1 MLIADTPKKALQE
14 LIKNSVDLIIL
25 DVHMKREMDGFELAQ
40 IIKGR
45 KKTEHIPIVF
55 LTGAYISEEF
65 KKKGFE
71 IGAVDYLT
79 KPIDDFLLINRI
91 NVYLKLIERERK
103 TNIILQEQAKELTR
117 AKEMAEAA
125 NEAKNIFFANISH
138 EFRTPLNILLGSS
151 QMIKYYIEND
161 KVLNKEKMESNI
173 KTQIQNCYR
182 LVRLVNNL
190 LDITKMDSGNFT
202 LKFSTCNIVEVVE
215 SVVLSV
221 VNYAASKNIQVVF
234 DTDVE
239 ELYLSCDLD
248 AIERIILNLLSNSIK
263 FTPKGGNIF
272 VNVKVLNNFV
282 EISVKDSG
290 IGIPQDKQQVIF
302 ADAKKNS
309 NTQLSQVENFISQR
323 VDVII
328 VAPVYIDASK
338 PITDKAKAANIP
350 IISLM
355 TPFENQSDA
364 VSYIAP
370 DSKQAAT
377 LEMEYLA
384 ERMNYKGNVAIM
396 MGPREDRAQRVRT
409 ETYHE
414 VISKYPDMEIVAEQS
429 AEWDRARGT
438 VLMENW
444 IESGKKIDSVAVNND
459 EMAIGALN
467 TIEAAGKLG
476 KITVGGIDAT
486 PDSLQYVKSGKL
498 AVTVFQDAEK
508 LSKASID
515 TAIKAAKGENVEK
528 TISIKNELVTSENVD
543 RYIAK
548 WKNK

>member
-1 MLIADTPKKALQE
+1 MMYKEGIYGMDTANLYTILVVDDNQNNLFTLKTLIKEYIDANVLIADTPKKALQE

-161 KVLNKEKMESNI
+161 KVLNKEKMESNVKI
-173 KTQIQNCYR
+173 QIQNCYR

-263 FTPKGGNIF
+263 FTPNGGNIF

-290 IGIPQDKQQVIF
+290 VGIPQDKQQVIF
-302 ADAKKNS
+302 QRFKQVDDLLTRNCEGS
-309 NTQLSQVENFISQR
+309 GIGLSIVKSLVEMHGGNIQVKSEYQKGSEFI
-323 VDVII
+323 I
-328 VAPVYIDASK
+328 K
-338 PITDKAKAANIP
+338 IP
-350 IISLM
+350 IIEVNVEETEQNRSI
-355 TPFENQSDA
+355 N
-364 VSYIAP
+364 
-370 DSKQAAT
+370 
-377 LEMEYLA
+377 
-384 ERMNYKGNVAIM
+384 GNSAI
-396 MGPREDRAQRVRT
+396 
-409 ETYHE
+409 
-414 VISKYPDMEIVAEQS
+414 I
-429 AEWDRARGT
+429 
-438 VLMENW
+438 
-444 IESGKKIDSVAVNND
+444 KKID
-459 EMAIGALN
+459 
-467 TIEAAGKLG
+467 
-476 KITVGGIDAT
+476 
-486 PDSLQYVKSGKL
+486 
-498 AVTVFQDAEK
+498 
-508 LSKASID
+508 
-515 TAIKAAKGENVEK
+515 VEFSD
-528 TISIKNELVTSENVD
+528 I
-543 RYIAK
+543 YF
-548 WKNK
+548 